1 MHKWQLL
8 TSIFVLLVVSV
19 ETKAGDKEDVLAH
32 MAEYYSAINAADTD
46 PSHVDAIP
54 FTKHTAY
61 GPHGELLETFDP
73 VKVKAWVKG
82 KVAAGAKIDVQP
94 SHQNADVYGNA
105 AVFTCY
111 ESRNIKPPA
120 GETIK
125 ETIRNTMVLVKQK
138 GEWKVVHK
146 HLSLLTPVN
155 PE

>member
-8 TSIFVLLVVSV
+8 ASIFVLLVVSV
-19 ETKAGDKEDVLAH
+19 EAKAGDKEDVLAH

-54 FTKHTAY
+54 FTKHTSY
-61 GPHGELLETFDP
+61 GPNGELLATFDP

-82 KVAAGAKIDVQP
+82 QVAAGAKIDVQP

-111 ESRNIKPPA
+111 VNHNLKPPE

>member
-8 TSIFVLLVVSV
+8 ASIFVLLVVSV
-19 ETKAGDKEDVLAH
+19 EAKAGDKEDVLAH
-32 MAEYYSAINAADTD
+32 MAEFYSALNAADTD

-54 FTKHTAY
+54 FTKHTSY
-61 GPHGELLETFDP
+61 YSNGELLATTDP
-73 VKVKAWVKG
+73 VKIKAYLKG
-82 KVAAGAKIDVQP
+82 QVAAGAKIDIQP

-111 ESRNIKPPA
+111 ESRNIKRPQGP
-120 GETIK
+120 IK

-138 GEWKVVHK
+138 GEWKVVHS
-146 HLSLLTPVN
+146 HQSLLTPVN

>member
-8 TSIFVLLVVSV
+8 ASIFVLLVVSV
-19 ETKAGDKEDVLAH
+19 EAKAGDKEDVLAH

-54 FTKHTAY
+54 FTKHTSY
-61 GPHGELLETFDP
+61 GPNGELLETFDP

-111 ESRNIKPPA
+111 ESRNIKPPE
-120 GETIK
+120 GERIK

-138 GEWKVVHK
+138 SEWKVVHK